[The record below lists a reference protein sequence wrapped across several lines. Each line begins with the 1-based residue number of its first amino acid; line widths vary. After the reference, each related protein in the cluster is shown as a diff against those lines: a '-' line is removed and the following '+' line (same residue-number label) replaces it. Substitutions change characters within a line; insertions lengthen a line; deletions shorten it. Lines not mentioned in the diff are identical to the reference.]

1 MLRRARRAGP
11 DATFGEEKANRGKC
25 AKLHRTCFSRRIVFG
40 WQGKLSA
47 EVLRVGELYEG

>member
-11 DATFGEEKANRGKC
+11 DATFGAEKANRGKC

-40 WQGKLSA
+40 WRGKLSA